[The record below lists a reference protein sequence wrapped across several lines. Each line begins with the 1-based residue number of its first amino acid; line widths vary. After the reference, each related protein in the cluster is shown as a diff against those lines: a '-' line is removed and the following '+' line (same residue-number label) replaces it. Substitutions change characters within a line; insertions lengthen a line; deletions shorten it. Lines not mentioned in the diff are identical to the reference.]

1 MLLLPRLMPFDT
13 RAGSR
18 RKLMSTFTIRT
29 LRPDDAS
36 ALLAFELANRAWFE
50 RHIDP
55 RPDAFYSLDAIHAHV
70 AQFLLEH
77 EQGLL
82 HPCIIIDPDGKLIG
96 RANLKDIDQQ
106 AHTAEV
112 GYRIGQQHGGK
123 GLATAALRH
132 LIGLAREEW
141 QLTSLKAYAIDGNAA
156 SVRVLERCG
165 FVRGA
170 AVSAIAM
177 VAGTVVDGIQFLLD
191 LSTSA
196 SGKSTVHC
204 ALRGQ

>member
-1 MLLLPRLMPFDT
+1 MLLLTRLMPLDS

-55 RPDAFYSLDAIHAHV
+55 RPDAFYSLDGIHAHV

-82 HPCIIIDPDGKLIG
+82 HPCIIVDQDGNLLG

-123 GLATAALRH
+123 GLATTALRH
-132 LIGLAREEW
+132 LIALAREEW
-141 QLTSLKAYAIDGNAA
+141 KLSSLKAYAIDGNAA
-156 SVRVLERCG
+156 SIRVLERCG
-165 FVRGA
+165 FVRSA
-170 AVSAIAM
+170 AVPAIAM
-177 VAGTVVDGIQFLLD
+177 VEGIAVDGHAFSLGCTAI
-191 LSTSA
+191 A
-196 SGKSTVHC
+196 
-204 ALRGQ
+204 